1 MVQISNRIKETER
14 QLASEVQTIKASL
27 KAAYIGSLNQER
39 EMKEQIDMLRA
50 EVLDLQKRSIQYNIL
65 KREAETNR
73 NLYDNLLQRY
83 KEVDVAG
90 GIGATNVFVVERAE
104 VPQVASSPRVLHDIG
119 MFSLFGLLIGIAGA
133 IGLEKID
140 DRIRSVEDMENI
152 TGLPTLGVIPKL
164 GSGAEYRSGTPRP
177 AVGAF

>member
-1 MVQISNRIKETER
+1 M
-14 QLASEVQTIKASL
+14 
-27 KAAYIGSLNQER
+27 
-39 EMKEQIDMLRA
+39 
-50 EVLDLQKRSIQYNIL
+50 QKRSIQYNIL

-90 GIGATNVFVVERAE
+90 GIGQTNVFVVEKAE

-119 MFSLFGLLIGIAGA
+119 IALLLGLLIGVAGA

-140 DRIRSVEDMENI
+140 DRIRSIEDMENV

-164 GSGAEYRSGTPRP
+164 GSGRDVEAEILTLRSELSEAYRSAMHVPPFRYRARVAENSSHHERLCRG
-177 AVGAF
+177 G